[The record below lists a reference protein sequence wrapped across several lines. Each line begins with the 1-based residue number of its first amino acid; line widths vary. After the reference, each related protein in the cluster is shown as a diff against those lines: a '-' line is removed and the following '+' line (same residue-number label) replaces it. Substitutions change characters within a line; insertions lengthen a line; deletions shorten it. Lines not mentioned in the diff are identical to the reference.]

1 VKTLS
6 WRTVLY
12 AVLGA
17 AVLVVLVHQYR
28 ARISHQMV
36 DFAVYRTAA
45 VRISNGEPL
54 YRAEDGHYQFK
65 YLPAFALAMVP
76 FGDLGS
82 EVAKAAWFT
91 IEAVC
96 LVWLMWASVAY
107 LPDRRI
113 ATGSLA
119 IISVV
124 LMAKF
129 YGHELTLGQAN
140 ALLGALLVSA
150 LVALRY
156 ERAMLAAAL
165 VAAAVFVK
173 PYAIIVL
180 PWLAL
185 TRGVRPVV
193 MATLVIGAGLAAPA
207 AIYGWSGN
215 LDLLRDWAHTVSE
228 STTPNLLGADNVSVA
243 AMWAKWID
251 IGPAAT
257 WLGVLTAVLLAGAIA
272 YVTSRRRRLTAP
284 DYLEVALLMLAVPLI
299 SPQGWDYVLLLATPA
314 VVCLVDRWRESPLAW
329 RIATAL
335 ALATMCLTTFD
346 VMGREAYG
354 RFMGLSL
361 VTVAALVL
369 VAALVQVRMSRK
381 A

>member
-1 VKTLS
+1 MKLLS
-6 WRTVLY
+6 QWRAVLY

-113 ATGSLA
+113 ADRLA
-119 IISVV
+119 RHHLRCLDGEV
-124 LMAKF
+124 LRARVDARAS
-129 YGHELTLGQAN
+129 ERTARR
-140 ALLGALLVSA
+140 APRLGAGRA
-150 LVALRY
+150 ALR
-156 ERAMLAAAL
+156 RGAMLAAAL

-173 PYAIIVL
+173 PYAILLL

-185 TRGVRPVV
+185 TRGVRP
-193 MATLVIGAGLAAPA
+193 PSS
-207 AIYGWSGN
+207 W
-215 LDLLRDWAHTVSE
+215 
-228 STTPNLLGADNVSVA
+228 
-243 AMWAKWID
+243 
-251 IGPAAT
+251 
-257 WLGVLTAVLLAGAIA
+257 
-272 YVTSRRRRLTAP
+272 RR
-284 DYLEVALLMLAVPLI
+284 
-299 SPQGWDYVLLLATPA
+299 S
-314 VVCLVDRWRESPLAW
+314 
-329 RIATAL
+329 
-335 ALATMCLTTFD
+335 
-346 VMGREAYG
+346 
-354 RFMGLSL
+354 
-361 VTVAALVL
+361 
-369 VAALVQVRMSRK
+369 
-381 A
+381 